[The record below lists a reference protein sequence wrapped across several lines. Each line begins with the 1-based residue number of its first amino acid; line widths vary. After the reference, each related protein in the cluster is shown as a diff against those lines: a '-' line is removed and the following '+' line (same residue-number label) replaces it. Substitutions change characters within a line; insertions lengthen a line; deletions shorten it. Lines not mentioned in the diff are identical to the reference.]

1 VDWEFSRSFHLVGKI
16 KVKKFV
22 FLATAFLLSIAPS
35 AAFAESTQLTWE
47 RSQMQQVEVDPNLAS
62 QITTLSLIGQ
72 GEELQ
77 FTAASTLTDTGRT
90 LYQVLIPSS
99 FDLGSY
105 VVHAAFNDGTFKD
118 LAVIRVVE
126 FQSESYN
133 PLTDTKTVTTLSVTL
148 FSLLAAW
155 GISDSEM
162 GRRKEYEDDQT
173 TFDGADGGA
182 IGRAA
187 HDAREFRKGLVSSIY
202 LDQIRSS
209 WTILT
214 NRFSPLLSRLI
225 SDGGYLQFSL
235 GILSLVFPIIGGLLG
250 GLAFKDIEGNG
261 GITTPSFAI
270 VAAILVVGAL
280 DAGAGFVAS
289 VIFGFCALTSHRFGN
304 VYDIRTYLGLAILF
318 FAPSFIANATRTLRR
333 SRKDEDRWER
343 LTDVVVG
350 SIITG
355 WAIRCMVAAL
365 DGFAHLRLP
374 LHQYAGELGVIAGI
388 AVALRYLIEE
398 FVNRK
403 NHYYLA
409 YLSPR
414 SLNELNPNL
423 RIVGWFVKG
432 ILFIFFAVSFLGITW
447 QLWTALTLLMIP
459 QLVKAIKE
467 KLPNSPILFQILP
480 VGVPA
485 LVVMIAVGH
494 FYASFIN
501 SLDLE
506 PASASR
512 TVFLLAAIPG
522 FIITLLKFFGRSPIE
537 GDVRWYR
544 RANMKNIYRLGGTAL
559 FVTYSAITFG
569 LVGF

>member
-1 VDWEFSRSFHLVGKI
+1 VDLEFSRSFHRVGKI

-22 FLATAFLLSIAPS
+22 FLAAAFLLSIAPTT
-35 AAFAESTQLTWE
+35 AFADSAQLTWE
-47 RSQMQQVEVDPNLAS
+47 RSQMQQVEVDPTLAS
-62 QITTLSLIGQ
+62 QITSLSLIGQ

-77 FTAASTLTDTGRT
+77 FTAASALTSTGRT

-99 FDLGSY
+99 FSLGSY
-105 VVHAAFNDGTFKD
+105 VVHAALTDGSFKD

-289 VIFGFCALTSHRFGN
+289 IIFGLCALTSHRFGN
-304 VYDIRTYLGLAILF
+304 VYDIRTYLGLAILL

-333 SRKDEDRWER
+333 SRKDEDGWER

-350 SIITG
+350 SVITG

-374 LHQYAGELGVIAGI
+374 LHQYAGELGIIAGI
-388 AVALRYLIEE
+388 AVVLRYLIEGY
-398 FVNRK
+398 VNRK

-414 SLNELNPNL
+414 SLNEHNPNL

-432 ILFIFFAVSFLGITW
+432 ILFIFFAISFLGITW
-447 QLWTALTLLMIP
+447 QLWAALTLMMAP

-467 KLPNSPILFQILP
+467 KLPNSPMLFQILP

-485 LVVMIAVGH
+485 LVVMITIGH
-494 FYASFIN
+494 FYTPLIN
-501 SLDLE
+501 SLELD
-506 PASASR
+506 PATASR

-522 FIITLLKFFGRSPIE
+522 FIITILKFFGRAPVE

-544 RANMKNIYRLGGTAL
+544 RANMKALYRVGGTVL